1 MRLTVFKPLAMA
13 AVLLA
18 AWLGMPGAQKV
29 ILTGGAHPAPVLVEL
44 FTSEGCSDCPPADA
58 LLAELDAQSVPGAQ
72 AIVLSEHVDY
82 WNYIGWTDPYSS
94 HSYSERQSAYDNH
107 FGLSTVYTPQMV
119 VDGTQEFVGSDVS
132 RARAALEKAEAGVKI
147 PVRIS
152 HLRFENRT
160 ALRATVEAGPL
171 PESSPKAGVFVV
183 VALNRAESAVA
194 RGENAGRHLT
204 HVAVVRN
211 LLKVSDLNP
220 GATFSKEVSVKVEN
234 GVDPG
239 NVRLIAFVQ
248 EPGPGRVLGAAVEK
262 PAP

>member
-1 MRLTVFKPLAMA
+1 MRLALFRPLAIA
-13 AVLLA
+13 AVVPA

-29 ILTGGAHPAPVLVEL
+29 IPTVDVHPAPVLVEL
-44 FTSEGCSDCPPADA
+44 FTSEGCSDCPSADA
-58 LLAELDAQSVPGAQ
+58 LLAKLDAQPFPGAR

-82 WNYIGWTDPYSS
+82 WNHGGWTDPYSS

-107 FGLSTVYTPQMV
+107 FGLSSVYTPQMV
-119 VDGTQEFVGSDVS
+119 VDGTQEFVGSDVR

-152 HLRFENRT
+152 HLRFGTGRE
-160 ALRATVEAGPL
+160 LQATVEAGPL
-171 PESSPKAGVFVV
+171 PESSHKAGVFVV
-183 VALNRAESAVA
+183 VALDRVESAVA

-204 HVAVVRN
+204 HVAVARN
-211 LLKVSDLNP
+211 LLKVSDLKP
-220 GATFSKEVSVKVEN
+220 GATFSREVAVRVEN

-248 EPGPGRVLGAAVEK
+248 ESGPGPVLGAAVEK